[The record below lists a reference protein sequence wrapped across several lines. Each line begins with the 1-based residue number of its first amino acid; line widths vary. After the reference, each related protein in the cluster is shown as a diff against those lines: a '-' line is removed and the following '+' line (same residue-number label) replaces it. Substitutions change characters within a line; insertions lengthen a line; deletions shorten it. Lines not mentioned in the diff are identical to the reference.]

1 MWKSKKSRFGSE
13 TGIPN
18 EYPKIQNKMF
28 RILNNCTLK
37 DKISTKNIACE
48 LKMLSV
54 KQINA
59 QVKLT
64 ETWKALNVEKYPH
77 IVSQKVNTD
86 GYMISRSSKKGDLI
100 VNGKTELRQS
110 SLKND
115 AAKNWNNAPEIIKQS
130 KTLYSAKTLIKKFVQ
145 TLPI

>member
-1 MWKSKKSRFGSE
+1 MN
-13 TGIPN
+13 IQ
-18 EYPKIQNKMF
+18 KIQNKMF

-37 DKISTKNIACE
+37 DKISTKSIACE

-54 KQINA
+54 NQINA

-64 ETWKALNVEKYPH
+64 ETWKALNLEKYPH
-77 IVSQKVNTD
+77 IVSQKVND
-86 GYMISRSSKKGDLI
+86 YGHMISRSSKKGDVI

-110 SLKND
+110 SFKND
-115 AAKNWNNAPEIIKQS
+115 AAKNWNHAPECIKLCKS
-130 KTLYSAKTLIKKFVQ
+130 LHSAKNLIKKFVQ

>member
-1 MWKSKKSRFGSE
+1 M
-13 TGIPN
+13 N
-18 EYPKIQNKMF
+18 
-28 RILNNCTLK
+28 
-37 DKISTKNIACE
+37 D
-48 LKMLSV
+48 
-54 KQINA
+54 
-59 QVKLT
+59 
-64 ETWKALNVEKYPH
+64 
-77 IVSQKVNTD
+77 D

-110 SLKND
+110 SFKND